1 MFSWI
6 RDGNNSL
13 IYWDT
18 VYILNKEREDD
29 PPPSSGEIT
38 DQELKNYGLTKLNKL
53 QELTP

>member
-6 RDGNNSL
+6 RDGTNSL